1 MPPTNLIYKS
11 ARIFIAGHSGM
22 VGSAI
27 VRCLRAKGY
36 DNLLMRTREDL
47 DLTDQTAVRN
57 FFQHDKMDY
66 VVLAAAKVGGIQ
78 ANNSN
83 PAEFI
88 YQNLM
93 IESNVIHEAFRAKVK
108 RLLFLGSSCIYP
120 KYAPQPM
127 KEEYLLSDR
136 LEPTNE
142 PYAIAKIA
150 GIKLCQA
157 YNQQYQTK
165 YRALMPTNLYGPND
179 NFDLEN
185 SHVLPALIRKFHLAK
200 LAMQK
205 DWRAIQENE
214 AKYGAIPAY
223 IRSNLETI
231 AGTEGLPTAPK
242 GGAIQLWGSGSP
254 KREFLHVDDLASA
267 CLLLMNLPDDQYD
280 ALCATP
286 LENRTARAETSSAS
300 NHPPAA
306 SVSQKVP
313 HINIGTGT
321 DLTIGELSEI
331 IKEEIG
337 FTGSVIWDHTKPD
350 GTPQKLLDVSRIMQI
365 GWQPRIKLTD
375 GIRLTY
381 ASYLKHGSRP
391 G

>member
-1 MPPTNLIYKS
+1 MPPGNLILKS
-11 ARIFIAGHSGM
+11 ARIYIAGHSGM

-27 VRCLRAKGY
+27 VGCLGAEGY
-36 DNLLMRTREDL
+36 DNLVMRTHEDL
-47 DLTDQTAVRN
+47 DLTDQIAVRN
-57 FFQHDKMDY
+57 FFHHEKMDY

-78 ANNSN
+78 ANRSN

-93 IESNVIHEAFRAKVK
+93 IESNVIHEAFRAGVK

-120 KYAPQPM
+120 KYAPQPL

-150 GIKLCQA
+150 GIKICQA

-165 YRALMPTNLYGPND
+165 YRAVMPTNLYGPND

-200 LAMQK
+200 LAMQR
-205 DWRAIQENE
+205 DWQAIQENE
-214 AKYGAIPAY
+214 AEYGPIPAY
-223 IRSNLETI
+223 FRSNLETI
-231 AGTEGLPTAPK
+231 AGTVGHPTAPNR
-242 GGAIQLWGSGSP
+242 GAVQLWGSGSP
-254 KREFLHVDDLASA
+254 KREFLHIDDLASA

-280 ALCATP
+280 ALCAPP
-286 LENRTARAETSSAS
+286 LENRTAPAEAS
-300 NHPPAA
+300 DAANYPLAAHVPPQVA
-306 SVSQKVP
+306 
-313 HINIGTGT
+313 HINIGTGK

-331 IKEEIG
+331 VKEVIG
-337 FTGSVIWDHTKPD
+337 FTGDVIWDRTKPD
-350 GTPQKLLDVSRIMQI
+350 GVPQKLLDVSRIMQI

-375 GIRLTY
+375 GIRLTC
-381 ASYLKHGSRP
+381 ASYLKH
-391 G
+391 

>member
-1 MPPTNLIYKS
+1 MPPRNLLPKS
-11 ARIFIAGHSGM
+11 ARIYVAGHSGM

-27 VRCLRAKGY
+27 VRCLGAEGY
-36 DNLLMRTREDL
+36 DNLLMRTHKEL

-57 FFQHDKMDY
+57 FFHHEKMDY
-66 VVLAAAKVGGIQ
+66 VVLSAAKVGGIQ
-78 ANNSN
+78 ANSSH

-93 IESNVIHEAFRAKVK
+93 IESNVIHEAFRAGVK

-157 YNQQYQTK
+157 YNKQYQTK
-165 YRALMPTNLYGPND
+165 FRAVMPTNLYGPND
-179 NFDLEN
+179 NFDLEH

-200 LAMQK
+200 LAMQC
-205 DWRAIQENE
+205 DWQAIQENE
-214 AKYGAIPAY
+214 AAYGPIPAY

-231 AGTEGLPTAPK
+231 AGADGHPTAPNR
-242 GGAIQLWGSGSP
+242 GAIQLWGSGSP
-254 KREFLHVDDLASA
+254 KREFLYVDDLASA

-286 LENRTARAETSSAS
+286 SEYRTTSTQASGAS

-306 SVSQKVP
+306 GVWPKVA
-313 HINIGTGT
+313 HINIGTGK

-331 IKEEIG
+331 VKGVIG
-337 FTGSVIWDHTKPD
+337 FTGDVIWDRSKPD
-350 GTPQKLLDVSRIMQI
+350 GVPQKLLDVSRIMQI
-365 GWQPRIKLTD
+365 GWQPRIKLKD
-375 GIRLTY
+375 GIRLTC
-381 ASYLKHGSRP
+381 ASYLKH
-391 G
+391 

>member
-11 ARIFIAGHSGM
+11 ARIYIAGHSGM

-27 VRCLRAKGY
+27 VRCLGAKGY
-36 DNLLMRTREDL
+36 DNLLMRSHEDL

-57 FFQHDKMDY
+57 FFQHEKMDY

-381 ASYLKHGSRP
+381 ASYLKH
-391 G
+391 

>member
-1 MPPTNLIYKS
+1 
-11 ARIFIAGHSGM
+11 M

-27 VRCLRAKGY
+27 IRCLGAEGY
-36 DNLLMRTREDL
+36 DNLLMRSHEDL
-47 DLTDQTAVRN
+47 DLTDQSAVRN
-57 FFQHDKMDY
+57 FFQHEKMDH

-78 ANNSN
+78 ANSSN

-93 IESNVIHEAFRAKVK
+93 IESNVIHEAFRAGVK

-127 KEEYLLSDR
+127 KEGYLLSDR

-165 YRALMPTNLYGPND
+165 YRAVMPTNLYGPHD

-185 SHVLPALIRKFHLAK
+185 SHVLPALIRKIHLAK
-200 LAMQK
+200 LAIQR
-205 DWRAIQENE
+205 DWRAILEDE
-214 AKYGAIPAY
+214 AEYGPIPAY

-231 AGTEGLPTAPK
+231 AGTAGHPTAPNS
-242 GGAIQLWGSGSP
+242 GAIQLWGSGSP
-254 KREFLHVDDLASA
+254 KREFLYVDDLASA
-267 CLLLMNLPDDQYD
+267 CLLLMNLPDDRYD
-280 ALCATP
+280 ALCTTP
-286 LENRTARAETSSAS
+286 LKNRTAPAEVSSTA
-300 NHPPAA
+300 NHPLAA
-306 SVSQKVP
+306 RDSPKVP
-313 HINIGTGT
+313 HINIGTGK
-321 DLTIGELSEI
+321 DLTIAELSEI
-331 IKEEIG
+331 IKEVIG
-337 FTGSVIWDHTKPD
+337 FTGDVNWDRTKPD

-375 GIRLTY
+375 GIHLTY
-381 ASYLKHGSRP
+381 ASYLKH
-391 G
+391 